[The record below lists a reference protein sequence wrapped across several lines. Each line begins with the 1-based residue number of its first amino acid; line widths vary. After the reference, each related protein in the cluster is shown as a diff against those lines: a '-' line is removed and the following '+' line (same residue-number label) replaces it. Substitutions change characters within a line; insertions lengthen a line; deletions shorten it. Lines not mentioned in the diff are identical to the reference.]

1 MRDINLIAV
10 DLGASSGRIVSGEFT
25 KNGPEIKEIFRFG
38 NRPVHIAGGLYWDY
52 MKLFQDIKY
61 GLNMA
66 ENEVGALASFS
77 VDTWGVDYG
86 LLSRYGEVVAAPH
99 SYRDQRTTVDL

>member
-77 VDTWGVDYG
+77 VDTWGG
-86 LLSRYGEVVAAPH
+86 RLRAAVALRRSGGCAPQLPR
-99 SYRDQRTTVDL
+99 SAYDR

>member
-77 VDTWGVDYG
+77 VDTWGG
-86 LLSRYGEVVAAPH
+86 RLRTAVALRRSGGCAP
-99 SYRDQRTTVDL
+99 